1 MRAYRIPVALA
12 ALLVWAAIYVSEL
25 WAPIEAI
32 DGGLGGPALRTGA
45 ATAFLFALA
54 GVMGWRDLGLGPPRP
69 WTSLWVFL
77 PPFVLLLAMG
87 WALVEHGLP
96 EADVFGML
104 VAWMLGVGVSEELM
118 FRGILF
124 RALRARLSHWRA
136 IWITSLL
143 FGAAH
148 LSNGLYFGDLGMAVG
163 HLAAATVIGL
173 FLLAGAWRTGSI
185 VPGMVFHAC
194 WNTLVLAFLVG
205 APPSEVATSMD
216 AESVLFLLLL
226 LAPLFLYS
234 ILLLRGVDR
243 PLAAA
248 PGVQTI

>member
-1 MRAYRIPVALA
+1 MGAYRISVALA
-12 ALLVWAAIYVSEL
+12 ALAVWAAIYASEL
-25 WAPIEAI
+25 WLPIEAI
-32 DGGLGGPALRTGA
+32 DGGFGGPALRVGA
-45 ATAFLFALA
+45 SAAFLLVLAL
-54 GVMGWRDLGLGPPRP
+54 VMGWRDLGLGLPRP
-69 WTSLWVFL
+69 WTSLRVFL
-77 PPFVLLLAMG
+77 PPSVPLLVMG
-87 WALVEHGLP
+87 WALVEQGPP

-104 VAWMLGVGVSEELM
+104 AAWMLGVGVSEELM

-148 LSNGLYFGDLGMAVG
+148 LSNGLYFRDLGMAVG

-185 VPGMVFHAC
+185 LPGMLFHAC
-194 WNTLVLAFLVG
+194 WNTLVIALLVG
-205 APPSEVATSMD
+205 APPSHVATSMD

-234 ILLLRGVDR
+234 LFLLRGVDR